1 MTSRRL
7 HKHLQRLVD
16 AMLLILLLV
25 VAWFA
30 SR

>member
-7 HKHLQRLVD
+7 HKHLHRLVD